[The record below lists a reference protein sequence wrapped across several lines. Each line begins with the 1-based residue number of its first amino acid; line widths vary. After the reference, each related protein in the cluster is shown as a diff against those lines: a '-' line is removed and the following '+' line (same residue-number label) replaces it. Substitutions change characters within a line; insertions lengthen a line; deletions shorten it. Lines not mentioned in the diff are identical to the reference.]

1 MRKKYLQNKNIFLC
15 GEPCCWFEA
24 LTLCFFSWV
33 FGQRQFQSLHSGAPM
48 VVQLHCPDALKAL
61 PFLTGHENVPSAHFG
76 HRALR
81 TFNWT
86 ITHEEKKQIIS
97 PSYYPPPQEPQKAV
111 WFQLFSLLRRRGFV
125 CTRSPGGHDSSPDV
139 LWMDLSLGHTQWL
152 SARQSCFLVRRAA
165 CPGLQSPGNYN
176 AAKQKSGAVFGLQ
189 PLPAAG
195 LQLTAATT
203 GNQEGCGFPTQQRAQ
218 AFPSRKSY
226 QFSIFCVPFST
237 SISFF

>member
-61 PFLTGHENVPSAHFG
+61 PFLTGHENVPSAH
-76 HRALR
+76 L

-203 GNQEGCGFPTQQRAQ
+203 GNQEGWAVVFQHNSGHRPSPPEKATNFPYFVFLFQHL
-218 AFPSRKSY
+218 Y
-226 QFSIFCVPFST
+226 L
-237 SISFF
+237 FFR

>member
-1 MRKKYLQNKNIFLC
+1 
-15 GEPCCWFEA
+15 
-24 LTLCFFSWV
+24 
-33 FGQRQFQSLHSGAPM
+33 M
-48 VVQLHCPDALKAL
+48 VVQLRCPDALKAL

-97 PSYYPPPQEPQKAV
+97 PSYYPPPPEPQKAV
-111 WFQLFSLLRRRGFV
+111 WFQLFSLLRRRRFV
-125 CTRSPGGHDSSPDV
+125 CTGSPGGHDSSPDV
-139 LWMDLSLGHTQWL
+139 LWMDFISGPHAVAKCASELF
-152 SARQSCFLVRRAA
+152 SCAQGSVSWSPKPRKLQCSQAEKWSRIWTPAFA
-165 CPGLQSPGNYN
+165 CRWPPAHSRHDWKPGR
-176 AAKQKSGAVFGLQ
+176 V
-189 PLPAAG
+189 
-195 LQLTAATT
+195 
-203 GNQEGCGFPTQQRAQ
+203 GCGFATQQRAQ